1 MGSQNNQSHEFA
13 FLTAKQ
19 SAVLDLLANHRTSKE
34 MAHTLGISETAVNR
48 RLESI
53 RQRLGGVS
61 RPELA
66 RRYSDWTATR
76 DVSPTA
82 PKPLKPGD
90 TPCVENRTNILPLVD
105 SAADGDDPSRDS
117 EETATTFH
125 DPVAMSIEAP
135 WKEWKE
141 PRIVPRVLDGENAAL
156 ARGAAIAILL
166 VAIIASLVLALA
178 AAQALADAVS

>member
-1 MGSQNNQSHEFA
+1 MARQNNQAYEFA
-13 FLTAKQ
+13 FLSAKQ

-48 RLESI
+48 RLESV
-53 RQRLGGVS
+53 RQRLGGIS

-66 RRYSDWTATR
+66 RRYSDWTVTR
-76 DVSPTA
+76 DGAQTSA
-82 PKPLKPGD
+82 KPLEHGD
-90 TPCVENRTNILPLVD
+90 APCVENRTNILPLAD
-105 SAADGDDPSRDS
+105 LTADGNEPSRDS
-117 EETATTFH
+117 GETATTFH
-125 DPVAMSIEAP
+125 DPVAMSVEAP